1 MVRMDLK
8 CGQQLTICQFSV
20 RVSQNRGVGQ
30 KNQGTCKVMKWERV
44 EQRNSGKTIML
55 AGAGYVAKE
64 VITSEVAA
72 NKPNQV
78 SLWTY
83 PTSSLPH
90 VKPHHQLLRCHPNRS
105 HRRPLPH
112 HPISPLPQRQRRRE
126 LISVGCCYVF
136 WTNFSDV
143 YYIFQLLSLILAIV
157 GHLLYLCW
165 PPFGYTWTSLGNI

>member
-1 MVRMDLK
+1 MVWMDLK

-72 NKPNQV
+72 NEPSQV
-78 SLWTY
+78 SPWTH

-90 VKPHHQLLRCHPNRS
+90 AKPHHQLPRCHRNRS

-112 HPISPLPQRQRRRE
+112 HSISPLPSNKE
-126 LISVGCCYVF
+126 EENWLVLAAV
-136 WTNFSDV
+136 
-143 YYIFQLLSLILAIV
+143 IFFEQ
-157 GHLLYLCW
+157 
-165 PPFGYTWTSLGNI
+165 TSLMFIIVVSCYS